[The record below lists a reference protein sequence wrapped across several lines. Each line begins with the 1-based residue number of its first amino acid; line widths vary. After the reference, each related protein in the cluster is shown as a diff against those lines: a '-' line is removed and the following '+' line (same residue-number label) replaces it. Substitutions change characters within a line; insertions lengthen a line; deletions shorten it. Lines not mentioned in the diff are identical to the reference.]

1 MRGYMSVREA
11 AERWG
16 VSDRRVN
23 QYCSEGRVPGAER
36 FGGAWAIPENAEKP
50 GDPRRQKKQAE
61 DQRQRQEKRKQTV
74 KLLSGC
80 MPLMNTPFAPGYCM
94 KTIRNM
100 KAGRLRF
107 ATDLSACLDG
117 VEILFSA
124 VGTPPDEDGSA
135 DLRYVLDVAHSV
147 GRYMTD
153 YLVVVTK
160 STVPVGTARKVKA
173 AIQSELDKRGE
184 KIDFDVASN
193 PEFLKEGNAIA
204 DFMRPDRVV
213 VGVESERAEALMQKL
228 YKPFMI
234 NKYRIIIT
242 DIPSAEMIKYAAN
255 AMLAT
260 RISFMNEIALLCDE
274 VGADVGAVRKGI
286 GADDRIGSRFLY
298 AGCGYGGS
306 CFPKDVKALIK
317 TAEENDCDMQ
327 ILKAVERVNES
338 QKELLYHRLFR
349 YFDGKISGRKFAVWG
364 LSFKP
369 ETDDMREAPA
379 LILIDKFCEAGARVK
394 VYDPV
399 AMPECKRRIGNKV
412 EYAENIYE
420 AVADVDALLIV
431 TEWKEFRLPDWKTV
445 IRSMKSPV
453 IFDGRNIYDP
463 SEMKELGFAYY
474 SIGRPTV

>member
-1 MRGYMSVREA
+1 MKIAVVGTGYVGLVTGTCF
-11 AERWG
+11 AEIG
-16 VSDRRVN
+16 VDVV
-23 QYCSEGRVPGAER
+23 CVD
-36 FGGAWAIPENAEKP
+36 IDAEKIARIERGDIPIYEP
-50 GDPRRQKKQAE
+50 GLDE
-61 DQRQRQEKRKQTV
+61 MV
-74 KLLSGC
+74 
-80 MPLMNTPFAPGYCM
+80 
-94 KTIRNM
+94 IRNM

-379 LILIDKFCEAGARVK
+379 LILIDKLCEAGARVK

-431 TEWKEFRLPDWKTV
+431 TEWKEFRMPSWSV
-445 IRSMKSPV
+445 IKKLMSTPL
-453 IFDGRNIYDP
+453 ILDGRNIYD
-463 SEMKELGFAYY
+463 KTELEEAGFIYHC
-474 SIGRPTV
+474 IGR

>member
-1 MRGYMSVREA
+1 MKIAVVGTGYVGLVTGTCF
-11 AERWG
+11 AEIG
-16 VSDRRVN
+16 VDVV
-23 QYCSEGRVPGAER
+23 CVD
-36 FGGAWAIPENAEKP
+36 IDAEKIARIERGDIPIYEP
-50 GDPRRQKKQAE
+50 GLDE
-61 DQRQRQEKRKQTV
+61 MV
-74 KLLSGC
+74 
-80 MPLMNTPFAPGYCM
+80 
-94 KTIRNM
+94 IRNM

-135 DLRYVLDVAHSV
+135 YLRYVLDVAHSV

-379 LILIDKFCEAGARVK
+379 LILIDKLCDAGAHVK

-474 SIGRPTV
+474 SVGRPTV